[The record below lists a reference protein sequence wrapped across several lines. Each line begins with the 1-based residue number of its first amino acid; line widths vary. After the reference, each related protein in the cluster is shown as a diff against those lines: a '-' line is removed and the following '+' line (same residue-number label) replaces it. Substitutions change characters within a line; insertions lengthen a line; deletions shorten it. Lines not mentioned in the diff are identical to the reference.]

1 MAIDIAVAAVVIK
14 LVACKVDGGVVANSD
29 RCGRS
34 SVTRQTIV
42 SAVVELISNI
52 ALYFGIALSIHACER
67 NRILITITIIR
78 RLRSALGSRVIRQR
92 GRPESIVASFVALGL
107 VAILVFGIPVVGVFY
122 ISRLT

>member
-1 MAIDIAVAAVVIK
+1 M
-14 LVACKVDGGVVANSD
+14 ANSD
-29 RCGRS
+29 RCGRP

-52 ALYFGIALSIHACER
+52 ALYFGITLSIHACER

-78 RLRSALGSRVIRQR
+78 RLLSALEISAIRQR
-92 GRPESIVASFVALGL
+92 GRPESIVASLIGLGIIT
-107 VAILVFGIPVVGVFY
+107 ILVFGIPVSSVFY